1 VKSPL
6 VRGWVLLKH
15 GLLSLPNH
23 FGFRFAAKFDVV
35 GNYLALFDH
44 NVDQVVANY
53 ERLDYNS

>member
-1 VKSPL
+1 MSPL
-6 VRGWVLLKH
+6 VWGWVLLQN

-23 FGFRFAAKFDVV
+23 FGFRFTAKLDIV

-44 NVDQVVANY
+44 NVDQVVANN